1 MLTSPHS
8 GTATGPCHRPGV
20 LRQGAVIL
28 LVATALSLF
37 FGAQNYFSAASI
49 HREVS
54 WGQALYWSF
63 TDWYE
68 WALLAPIIFWTC
80 RNFRFERRSWPKGL
94 IIYLSVGLLLSGVHA
109 VLCAGADVLQGW
121 VTAQPIAFR
130 KSLRG
135 VLANRTHYNL
145 AVFAVMVCAWHA
157 WSYYREFREREMQ
170 ATELAGRL
178 AQAQLQALRMQLN
191 PHFLFNAL
199 NAVSSLMLKDVVAAN
214 KMISR
219 LGELLRLTLEKSDQ
233 QEVPLQQE
241 IDFLRRY
248 LEIEQIRF
256 GERLQLQ
263 MEVEPSTLPAAVPN
277 LILQPL
283 VEKATA
289 SKCAG
294 GGSTWQNAR
303 TDWPEQYA
311 GAAAQT
317 LWRKPAIRS
326 DGQRPGRSHRESLHP
341 VQGRFDSGRLSMNHY
356 TRSAPGPRAQRVTR
370 TGAMER
376 FGPSAVG
383 EALRAGTARAPV
395 HGANSRPDFGGVP
408 FP

>member
-199 NAVSSLMLKDVVAAN
+199 NAVSSPW
-214 KMISR
+214 KM
-219 LGELLRLTLEKSDQ
+219 
-233 QEVPLQQE
+233 
-241 IDFLRRY
+241 
-248 LEIEQIRF
+248 
-256 GERLQLQ
+256 
-263 MEVEPSTLPAAVPN
+263 PSGTPSNRKRPAVK
-277 LILQPL
+277 L
-283 VEKATA
+283 
-289 SKCAG
+289 C
-294 GGSTWQNAR
+294 
-303 TDWPEQYA
+303 
-311 GAAAQT
+311 
-317 LWRKPAIRS
+317 
-326 DGQRPGRSHRESLHP
+326 
-341 VQGRFDSGRLSMNHY
+341 F
-356 TRSAPGPRAQRVTR
+356 
-370 TGAMER
+370 
-376 FGPSAVG
+376 
-383 EALRAGTARAPV
+383 
-395 HGANSRPDFGGVP
+395 VP
-408 FP
+408 FGTMAGWYCKCRTAGRGYRQQVRRRRKHLAKRANGLA

>member
-1 MLTSPHS
+1 MFTPTYS
-8 GTATGPCHRPGV
+8 GTATGPCPRPGV
-20 LRQGAVIL
+20 LRQGAIIL

-54 WGQALYWSF
+54 WMQALYWSF

-80 RNFRFERRSWPKGL
+80 REFRFERRSWPKGL
-94 IIYLSVGLLLSGVHA
+94 IIYLCVGLLLSGVHA

-145 AVFAVMVCAWHA
+145 AVYAVMVCAWHA

-283 VEKATA
+283 VENAIRHAIEPQEAGGQIVLRSIRDNGRLVLQVSDSGPGLPPASAQAAEEPGKTRERIGLNNTRERLRKLYGGNQQFDLTGNAQGGVTA
-289 SKCAG
+289 SLSIPFKVA
-294 GGSTWQNAR
+294 SI
-303 TDWPEQYA
+303 P
-311 GAAAQT
+311 AAS
-317 LWRKPAIRS
+317 P
-326 DGQRPGRSHRESLHP
+326 
-341 VQGRFDSGRLSMNHY
+341 
-356 TRSAPGPRAQRVTR
+356 
-370 TGAMER
+370 
-376 FGPSAVG
+376 
-383 EALRAGTARAPV
+383 
-395 HGANSRPDFGGVP
+395 
-408 FP
+408 